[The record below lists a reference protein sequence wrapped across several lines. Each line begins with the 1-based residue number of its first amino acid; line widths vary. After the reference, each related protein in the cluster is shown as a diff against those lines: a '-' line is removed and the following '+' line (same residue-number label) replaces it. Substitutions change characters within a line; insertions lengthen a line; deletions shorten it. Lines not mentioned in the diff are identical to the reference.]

1 MGSRL
6 QTEGLGRDRVTLAIA
21 LAALLVVTVVAIPL
35 DSPGPVLVLLAA
47 GPLIA
52 AIRSSVVVTAIVAL
66 LALALAIGLG
76 AAGEPEHLTAVLAV
90 AAGGALAVAAAQLR
104 AGRESPA
111 GGHGHAPHTNGGGG
125 ATSDQLEAML
135 HGVAD
140 AVTAQ
145 APNGRLIY
153 ANEAALRGLGFDSPE
168 ALLAAPPTEVLGR
181 FEIFDEAGEPFPLAD
196 LPGRRALAG
205 EEAPE
210 AIVHIRMRA
219 TGEEQW
225 AAIKANSIR
234 NGDGQVSMAI
244 NVIEDITAHKRSE
257 RAQRFLSRSSEVLSA
272 WLDSD
277 ELLTR
282 VARLA
287 IPEMADWCA
296 VDLLKADGRL
306 ERVALAHA
314 DPTLH
319 DQALELSRRYPGAAD
334 TPGGAHEVMRSGEPS
349 LFTEVSD
356 ELLQSLTSCEEQLRL
371 LRALG
376 VRSTIVVPMATRHRT
391 LGALTFATGPSGRRY
406 DEYDVEVAHELARRC
421 ATALD
426 NNRLYSERSYIART
440 LQKGLLPMDLAEIP
454 GVEAA
459 VRFRHTGD
467 GGEVGGDF
475 YDLFETGSRGWTV
488 VMGDVCGKGPEA
500 AAVTA
505 LARYTLRTAALR
517 HRLPS
522 RSLAILNEALRRQR
536 SDRRFCTV
544 AYAYLEKLDGGARVG
559 FASGGHPLPLLLRS
573 DGSVEPVGVPGT
585 LLGVVPDP
593 VFEDRS
599 LILSRGDALV
609 FFTDGV
615 IEPRGS
621 GEVLDEARLAE
632 LVARCAGREADAIAA
647 TIEQAAVRS
656 HEGHPRDDIAVLVL
670 RVAP

>member
-1 MGSRL
+1 M
-6 QTEGLGRDRVTLAIA
+6 EGLVADRVTVGIA

-52 AIRSSVVVTAIVAL
+52 SIRSGAVVTAIIAL
-66 LALALAIGLG
+66 LALGLTFALG
-76 AAGEPEHLTAVLAV
+76 AAAEPEHLTAVLAV
-90 AAGGALAVAAAQLR
+90 AAGGAVAVVAALLR
-104 AGRESPA
+104 AGQEPRA
-111 GGHGHAPHTNGGGG
+111 GRHEHAGQNGSGG
-125 ATSDQLEAML
+125 ATRDQLEAML
-135 HGVAD
+135 RGVAD

-145 APNGRLIY
+145 APDGRLIY
-153 ANEAALRGLGFDSPE
+153 ANEAAVRTLGFESRE
-168 ALLAAPPTEVLGR
+168 ALEAAPSTEVLGR
-181 FEIFDEAGEPFPLAD
+181 FEVFDEAGEPFPMAD
-196 LPGRRALAG
+196 LPGRRALLG
-205 EEAPE
+205 EDAPE
-210 AIVHIRMRA
+210 AIVRFRVRA
-219 TGEEQW
+219 TGEERW
-225 AAIKANSIR
+225 AAIKANPIR
-234 NGDGQVSMAI
+234 DGGGQVSMAI
-244 NVIEDITAHKRSE
+244 NVIEDITAHKRAE
-257 RAQRFLSRSSEVLSA
+257 LAQRFLSRSSQMLSG

-306 ERVALAHA
+306 ERVALTHA
-314 DPTLH
+314 DPALREE
-319 DQALELSRRYPGAAD
+319 ALELSRRYPPAAG
-334 TPGGAHEVMRSGEPS
+334 TPGGAHEVIHSGEPTLFAEVPDDMLRSVTRSGEHY
-349 LFTEVSD
+349 
-356 ELLQSLTSCEEQLRL
+356 RL
-371 LRALG
+371 LRELG
-376 VRSTIVVPMATRHRT
+376 VRSAIVVPMTTRDRT

-406 DEYDVEVAHELARRC
+406 DEYDVEVAHELARRS

-440 LQKGLLPMDLAEIP
+440 LQEGLLPLELAEIP
-454 GVEAA
+454 GIEAA

-488 VMGDVCGKGPEA
+488 VIGDVCGKGPEA

-522 RSLAILNEALRRQR
+522 RSLSILNEALLRQR

-559 FASGGHPLPLLLRS
+559 VATGGHPLPLLLRS
-573 DGSVEPVGVPGT
+573 DGSVEPVGAPGT

-593 VFEDRS
+593 ALEDRS

-632 LVARCAGREADAIAA
+632 LVARCAGRGADSIAS
-647 TIEQAAVRS
+647 TIEHAAVRS
-656 HEGHPRDDIAVLVL
+656 HAGHPRDDIAVLVL
-670 RVAP
+670 RVTP

>member
-1 MGSRL
+1 M
-6 QTEGLGRDRVTLAIA
+6 EGPVLDRVTVGIA
-21 LAALLVVTVVAIPL
+21 LAAMLVVTVVAIPL

-52 AIRSSVVVTAIVAL
+52 STRCGAVVTAIVGL
-66 LALALAIGLG
+66 LALALAIALG
-76 AAGEPEHLTAVLAV
+76 AAGEPEHLTAALAV
-90 AAGGALAVAAAQLR
+90 AAGGAIAVIAAHLR
-104 AGRESPA
+104 SGRESKASRHQPT
-111 GGHGHAPHTNGGGG
+111 APPSNGDGG
-125 ATSDQLEAML
+125 ATRAQLEAML
-135 HGVAD
+135 RGVAD

-145 APNGRLIY
+145 APDGRLIY
-153 ANEAALRGLGFDSPE
+153 ANEAAVKTLGFESRE
-168 ALLAAPPTEVLGR
+168 ALQAAPPTEVLGR
-181 FEIFDEAGEPFPLAD
+181 FEIFDEAGRPFPIGD
-196 LPGRRALAG
+196 LPGRRALEG
-205 EEAPE
+205 HEAPE
-210 AIVHIRMRA
+210 AVVRFRVRA

-225 AAIKANSIR
+225 AAIKANPIR
-234 NGDGQVSMAI
+234 DRGGDVSMAI

-257 RAQRFLSRSSEVLSA
+257 LSQRFLSRSSHVLSG

-306 ERVALAHA
+306 ERVELAHA
-314 DPTLH
+314 DPALRE
-319 DQALELSRRYPGAAD
+319 QALELSRRYPPSAG
-334 TPGGAHEVMRSGEPS
+334 TPGGAHEVMHSGEPT
-349 LFTEVSD
+349 LFAEVSD
-356 ELLQSLTSCEEQLRL
+356 ELLRSVTRSEEHYDL
-371 LRALG
+371 LRTLG
-376 VRSTIVVPMATRHRT
+376 VRSGIVVPMRTRDRT
-391 LGALTFATGPSGRRY
+391 LGALTFATGLSGRRY

-440 LQKGLLPMDLAEIP
+440 LQEGLLPLELAEIP
-454 GVEAA
+454 GIEAA
-459 VRFRHTGD
+459 VRFRHSGA

-488 VMGDVCGKGPEA
+488 VIGDVCGKGPDA

-522 RSLAILNEALRRQR
+522 RSLSVLNEALLRQR

-559 FASGGHPLPLLLRS
+559 FASGGHPLPLLLHS
-573 DGSVEPVGVPGT
+573 DGTVEPVGAPGT

-593 VFEDRS
+593 DLEDCS
-599 LILSRGDALV
+599 LTLSRGDTLV

-615 IEPRGS
+615 IEPRGA
-621 GEVLDEARLAE
+621 GEALDEARLAE
-632 LVARCAGREADAIAA
+632 IVAGCAGREADAIAA
-647 TIEQAAVRS
+647 EIEQAAVRS
-656 HEGHPRDDIAVLVL
+656 HQGSPRDDIAVLVL

>member
-1 MGSRL
+1 
-6 QTEGLGRDRVTLAIA
+6 VTVGIA

-52 AIRSSVVVTAIVAL
+52 STRCGAVVTGIVGL
-66 LALALAIGLG
+66 LALALAIALG
-76 AAGEPEHLTAVLAV
+76 AAGEMEHLTAVLAV
-90 AAGGALAVAAAQLR
+90 GAGGAIAVVAAHLRIQRELR
-104 AGRESPA
+104 ASRYEPTR
-111 GGHGHAPHTNGGGG
+111 PPVNGNGG
-125 ATSDQLEAML
+125 ATRAQLEAML
-135 HGVAD
+135 RGVAD

-145 APNGRLIY
+145 APDGRLIY
-153 ANEAALRGLGFDSPE
+153 ANEAAVKTLGFESRE
-168 ALLAAPPTEVLGR
+168 SLEAAPSAEILGR
-181 FEIFDEAGEPFPLAD
+181 FEIFDEAGRPFPIGD
-196 LPGRRALAG
+196 LPGRRALDG
-205 EEAPE
+205 EDAPE
-210 AIVHIRMRA
+210 AIVRFRVRE
-219 TGEEQW
+219 TGEERW
-225 AAIKANSIR
+225 AAIKANPIR
-234 NGDGQVSMAI
+234 DDGGRVSMAI
-244 NVIEDITAHKRSE
+244 NVIEDITAHKRAELS
-257 RAQRFLSRSSEVLSA
+257 QRFLSRSSEVLGG

-282 VARLA
+282 LARLA

-314 DPTLH
+314 DPALRE
-319 DQALELSRRYPGAAD
+319 QALELSRRYPPTAG
-334 TPGGAHEVMRSGEPS
+334 TPGGAHEVMHSGEPR
-349 LFTEVSD
+349 LFAEVSD
-356 ELLQSLTSCEEQLRL
+356 ELLRSVTRSKEHYDL
-371 LRALG
+371 LRTLG
-376 VRSTIVVPMATRHRT
+376 VRSGIVVPMTTRDRT

-440 LQKGLLPMDLAEIP
+440 LQEGLLPLELAEIP
-454 GVEAA
+454 GIEAA
-459 VRFRHTGD
+459 VRFRHSGD

-488 VMGDVCGKGPEA
+488 VIGDVCGKGPDA

-522 RSLAILNEALRRQR
+522 RSLSVLNEALLRQR

-544 AYAYLEKLDGGARVG
+544 AYAYLEMLDGGARVG
-559 FASGGHPLPLLLRS
+559 FASGGHPLPLLLHA
-573 DGSVEPVGVPGT
+573 DGTVEPVGAPGT

-593 VFEDRS
+593 DLEDCS
-599 LILSRGDALV
+599 LTLSRGDALV
-609 FFTDGV
+609 LFTDGV
-615 IEPRGS
+615 IEPRGA
-621 GEVLDEARLAE
+621 GEALDEARLAD
-632 LVARCAGREADAIAA
+632 LVAGCAGREADAIAA
-647 TIEQAAVRS
+647 EIEQAAVRS
-656 HEGHPRDDIAVLVL
+656 HAGTPRDDIAVLVL

>member
-1 MGSRL
+1 M
-6 QTEGLGRDRVTLAIA
+6 EGLDPDRVTVGIA
-21 LAALLVVTVVAIPL
+21 LAALLVVTAVAIPL

-52 AIRSSVVVTAIVAL
+52 AIRSGVVVTAIVAL
-66 LALALAIGLG
+66 LALALAIALG
-76 AAGEPEHLTAVLAV
+76 AAAEPEHLTAALAV
-90 AAGGALAVAAAQLR
+90 AAGGALAVVAAQLR

-111 GGHGHAPHTNGGGG
+111 GGHEQAPPRTNGGGA
-125 ATSDQLEAML
+125 ATRDQLEAML
-135 HGVAD
+135 RGVAD

-145 APNGRLIY
+145 APDGRLIY
-153 ANEAALRGLGFDSPE
+153 ANEAAVRTLGFDSPE
-168 ALLAAPPTEVLGR
+168 ALQAAPSTQVLGR

-210 AIVHIRMRA
+210 AIVRFRVRA

-225 AAIKANSIR
+225 AAIKANPIR
-234 NGDGQVSMAI
+234 DGGGQVSMAI

-257 RAQRFLSRSSEVLSA
+257 RAQRFLSRSSEVLSG

-306 ERVALAHA
+306 ERVALTHA
-314 DPTLH
+314 DPALH
-319 DQALELSRRYPGAAD
+319 DQALELSRRYPPAAG
-334 TPGGAHEVMRSGEPS
+334 TPGGPHEVIRSGEPS
-349 LFTEVSD
+349 LFTEVDD
-356 ELLQSLTSCEEQLRL
+356 ELLHNVTRSEEHYGL

-376 VRSTIVVPMATRHRT
+376 VRSAIVVPMATRNRT

-440 LQKGLLPMDLAEIP
+440 LQEGLLPLDLAEIP
-454 GVEAA
+454 GIEAA

-475 YDLFETGSRGWTV
+475 YDLFETGSSGWTV
-488 VMGDVCGKGPEA
+488 VIGDVCGKGPEA

-522 RSLAILNEALRRQR
+522 RSLSILNEALRRQR

-559 FASGGHPLPLLLRS
+559 LASGGHPLPLLLRS

-599 LILSRGDALV
+599 LRLSRGDALV

-647 TIEQAAVRS
+647 TIEHAAVRS
-656 HEGHPRDDIAVLVL
+656 HEGRPRDDIAVLVL